1 MRFTDLLYSS
11 DHKSMNGSSFERNM
25 EVALTSISLTISV
38 VNEVLTTLALVHIIR
53 TKQKHHQ
60 NHTILR
66 YNLIAGC
73 FCSATGTFGSSICR
87 ILILNGVD
95 VSDMIVYKL
104 LNTFESLGPNLFRL
118 SFISFMLERAIAT
131 HNVYDYEKDR
141 RFCVIGPLLVVF
153 SICFSM
159 VMSFSYNL
167 FHAPIVVLYT
177 IYISL
182 DVISL
187 MCALILNAINQKL
200 QVINARTDLRL
211 SSRYQISENLRVLQF
226 LRKLLLFGVFI
237 ALLCTA
243 SSLSIRALA
252 VKNYKLLARISYF
265 GLWNIYA
272 TIAAFLL
279 IVDCSPNFVA
289 GCCRRHKYIDY
300 STRTIVRN
308 VYGKQILVEDTI
320 DGHFSK
326 LQEFWTNCSTKNAVR
341 V

>member
-1 MRFTDLLYSS
+1 MLFDEDIVSAQT
-11 DHKSMNGSSFERNM
+11 SMNNSSFERNM
-25 EVALTSISLTISV
+25 EIVLTSISLTISV
-38 VNEVLTTLALVHIIR
+38 VNELLTILALVHITR

-60 NHTILR
+60 NHTVLR
-66 YNLIAGC
+66 YNLIVGC

-87 ILILNGVD
+87 ILILNSVD
-95 VSDMIVYKL
+95 VSGMIVYKL

-141 RFCVIGPLLVVF
+141 RFCAIGPLLVVF
-153 SICFSM
+153 SICLSM
-159 VMSFSYNL
+159 VMSFI
-167 FHAPIVVLYT
+167 HAPIVLLYT

-200 QVINARTDLRL
+200 QVINNRTDLRL

-243 SSLSIRALA
+243 SSLSIRALV

-272 TIAAFLL
+272 TIAALLL
-279 IVDCSPNFVA
+279 IIDCTPNFVA
-289 GCCRRHKYIDY
+289 SCCHRRKYADY

-308 VYGKQILVEDTI
+308 VHGKQTLIEDKI
-320 DGHFSK
+320 DDHFSK